1 MPAAVYVVPGR
12 LDRRTGGSIYNRRMV
27 ETLRG
32 LGWTVTV
39 LELAGAFPEPDVDA
53 RSAAA
58 AAFATLTDGSLV
70 LVDGLAFSALPDVAE
85 AHGERLRLVAVV
97 HLPIAA
103 AFGLEPTLARR
114 FETEERR
121 ALRAARRL
129 VVTGPGARP
138 LLARYGIP
146 ADHVSTIEP
155 GTDAAPLAQG
165 SRGNALQ
172 LLCVATIHPGKGHD
186 LLLAAL
192 EPLLDAD
199 WELTCA
205 GSLTR
210 DSGFVEALR
219 AEAARTGIA
228 DRVHFIGDVPAERL
242 ETCYNAADVF
252 VLGTRQE
259 TYGMAIAE
267 ALARGLPVIGTE
279 TGAIPDL
286 VGRDAGLVVPPGDGP
301 ALAGALRTML
311 TDRDL
316 RQRLTAG
323 ARRRRFTLPTWQAAA
338 TKLAL
343 VLEGVSDRG

>member
-1 MPAAVYVVPGR
+1 MAP
-12 LDRRTGGSIYNRRMV
+12 
-27 ETLRG
+27 
-32 LGWTVTV
+32 
-39 LELAGAFPEPDVDA
+39 
-53 RSAAA
+53 
-58 AAFATLTDGSLV
+58 
-70 LVDGLAFSALPDVAE
+70 
-85 AHGERLRLVAVV
+85 
-97 HLPIAA
+97 LPIAA
-103 AFGLEPTLARR
+103 AFGLEPTLTRR

-219 AEAARTGIA
+219 AEAEPAPPAMGAVSSREQAVPVAPRALVSDKASGRTTVVEVNARDRPGLLARLAHVIHSAGHQLHSAHIA
-228 DRVHFIGDVPAERL
+228 TYGQRAV
-242 ETCYNAADVF
+242 DVF
-252 VLGTRQE
+252 YLTRSDGKKLSEAEGEQLR
-259 TYGMAIAE
+259 GQLLAIA
-267 ALARGLPVIGTE
+267 
-279 TGAIPDL
+279 
-286 VGRDAGLVVPPGDGP
+286 AG
-301 ALAGALRTML
+301 
-311 TDRDL
+311 
-316 RQRLTAG
+316 
-323 ARRRRFTLPTWQAAA
+323 
-338 TKLAL
+338 
-343 VLEGVSDRG
+343 E